1 MKLSHSQAQ
10 GSTNLSQMVHSYHL
24 TFFMVLWWC
33 YSLKS
38 IMFVP
43 IINQLNITIM
53 SKLEKALNWIATAV
67 AAALALLPYLRDI
80 IAHKPF

>member
-1 MKLSHSQAQ
+1 
-10 GSTNLSQMVHSYHL
+10 
-24 TFFMVLWWC
+24 
-33 YSLKS
+33 
-38 IMFVP
+38 MFVP